1 MVAQRQPPSR
11 DAAYHHGLMMRLCSQ
26 QQAAAPNITII
37 RQVPRSEADLLA
49 ARLSSLLA
57 RNGHGGAAS
66 NNDLALVAGPSIC
79 FFPQRLGQ
87 SAALSDATACFLGA
101 HHAALLQRR
110 DPDAFIDPRGYWRA
124 LRSLQLAIND
134 PRERYSANT
143 LAATALLQRMEVSS
157 GVFCA
162 THKKKR
168 AGDEALTRAETGN
181 LWRHRPHRLW
191 PHPRRRAD
199 RLHERPRL
207 FAGVRRRVRDAAV
220 HRSLLAHSTKTPN
233 ASSRG
238 RETDGIEV
246 QFSIFSEK
254 EQLTAHEKWVGVLES
269 AVVKDE
275 MSLFHQRLG
284 LLMLRWPALIGY
296 LRRIREGAPEAPP
309 PQQHLRA
316 ALQAAHELRAYDAD
330 VIAVLKR
337 RGDVRETVDEQ
348 TGVPRAYEFS
358 GHQVAWLFAHHAMV
372 SIVVN
377 RVLQQLAAL
386 CNTAPR
392 RAWER
397 EMQDWGRRV
406 WLTYAFARR
415 FHRLQCA
422 YLLTPLVV
430 SIVVAEPRQRAGVV
444 QAVCDTQSYRQGE
457 HTRAIFSAHGLW
469 YTSRMLCGQLPILSG
484 SAGTYLNEA
493 TERMFLSKR

>member
-1 MVAQRQPPSR
+1 
-11 DAAYHHGLMMRLCSQ
+11 MMRLCSQ

-143 LAATALLQRMEVSS
+143 LAATALLQRMEETF
-157 GVFCA
+157 GAIGHTDFGL
-162 THKKKR
+162 TH
-168 AGDEALTRAETGN
+168 AGGLIAFMNGRGFSQASDDEFETQ
-181 LWRHRPHRLW
+181 
-191 PHPRRRAD
+191 
-199 RLHERPRL
+199 L
-207 FAGVRRRVRDAAV
+207 FTEACW
-220 HRSLLAHSTKTPN
+220 H
-233 ASSRG
+233 
-238 RETDGIEV
+238 IV